1 MEDRSGRCR
10 EKEKSVPPRLL
21 PCSSLCLRAESSSA
35 CSSSRAALRSA
46 MAWRRR
52 RPALLLAGLTEEAR
66 LCEFSLR
73 LRRTLVDE
81 TGDEGSE
88 SSVYTHG
95 EHWWREMSTKEDVMT
110 CVLIERSRGERGEC
124 AWAHTQT
131 NKYSVGSKE
140 GQEKKS

>member
-46 MAWRRR
+46 RACRRR

-66 LCEFSLR
+66 LCTFSLR
-73 LRRTLVDE
+73 LRRTLLDE

-88 SSVYTHG
+88 SSERRGSAVYTQE
-95 EHWWREMSTKEDVMT
+95 EH
-110 CVLIERSRGERGEC
+110 
-124 AWAHTQT
+124 
-131 NKYSVGSKE
+131 
-140 GQEKKS
+140 